1 LRKKIKLLNSKGG
14 DSPLVLLPIRDRTK
28 MKKII
33 LYILLIL
40 SIIIG
45 IYSYYKMKV
54 DTIKNE
60 IYKNKSIAL
69 KKNIQDRIAKSQGKT
84 ATITYLL
91 SLDKNLIKALA
102 SNDNSQVNFTSI
114 IKGIESQGGY
124 KNLWIQVIDKNG
136 YSFYRSWTNKV
147 GDNAAMARMD
157 VAKMIQNPKP
167 MQNIST
173 GRFDMTFKTM
183 MPLYYK
189 NSFLG
194 IVELISHFDVIS
206 DELKKKGLEPIIVV
220 DEDYTERFIKPFSGI
235 FIGNNYVVN
244 KNASLE
250 LMSKIEKKG
259 LEKFLFLK
267 DYMILE
273 DKLVTTYTINN
284 IKNKPMGFFI
294 LFKELNKIDM
304 LELKTFTIKL
314 LILLIVVLIF
324 SLLIILLMINRTYV
338 KDLNL
343 EVRKK
348 TKKVRKQKDKLKS
361 LLKVYDK
368 NVIFSKTDLKGNIT
382 HVSEAFCKI
391 SGYAREELL
400 GRNHNIIR
408 HPDMEKESFEYLWKE
423 LKNKRSVTLEVKNLK
438 KDGGYYWVEAEFELE
453 YDKKGKHIGYSAV
466 RDDITSNKDIEEI
479 QKEIIFTMGSIGES
493 RSKETGNHVKRVA
506 EYSKLLALHSGLS
519 IEDAEMLKQA
529 SPMHDIG
536 KVAIPDSI
544 LNKAGKLDAEEF
556 LEMKTHAIKGYE
568 MLNISDRPI
577 LKVAATI
584 ALEHH
589 EKWDGTGYPNK
600 LKGDNINIFGRITA
614 VADVFD
620 ALGSDRVYK
629 KAWNDEKIFEFFK
642 NEKGKHFDPELIDI
656 FFENLEQFLLIR
668 SKFQDI
674 E

>member
-1 LRKKIKLLNSKGG
+1 
-14 DSPLVLLPIRDRTK
+14 

>member
-1 LRKKIKLLNSKGG
+1 
-14 DSPLVLLPIRDRTK
+14 

-183 MPLYYK
+183 IPLYYK